1 MLAAGAG
8 TEVGTGDQDLG
19 VGAFGS
25 FQDEVFTTAEN
36 TSWSLI
42 DGRFIGNARLSYTSA
57 DEGWRISLEVQNLFD
72 KYYFLSRSDVT
83 SNSLG
88 VVTGVPAL
96 PRTWSVAVQK
106 NF

>member
-1 MLAAGAG
+1 
-8 TEVGTGDQDLG
+8 
-19 VGAFGS
+19 
-25 FQDEVFTTAEN
+25 
-36 TSWSLI
+36 
-42 DGRFIGNARLSYTSA
+42 
-57 DEGWRISLEVQNLFD
+57 VQNLFD

-88 VVTGVPAL
+88 VVTGAPAL